1 MIWQILHLRARVA
14 TMLRRLEVLDHR
26 VHELEQAVNV
36 STRNT
41 TNVSTSVSGGYVTRP
56 TESD

>member
-1 MIWQILHLRARVA
+1 
-14 TMLRRLEVLDHR
+14 MLRRLEVLDHR

-41 TNVSTSVSGGYVTRP
+41 TNVSTSVSGGYVTGP

>member
-1 MIWQILHLRARVA
+1 
-14 TMLRRLEVLDHR
+14 MLRRLEVLDHR